1 MGRNFWPVF
10 VAVSTLSAAIVWR
23 FSPDVGQKLPYAFR
37 DFLHDTFY
45 GRTPASARPSAG
57 KSPAAAVVAEAVPA
71 PAAAPEAAAA
81 SVPVQGGR
89 PATEAPRSA
98 KSAKEPAPVAKTA
111 ENPTGSPY
119 LEAAAKA
126 LREYRQLSADFEKR
140 QKQLDLAQQRATMK
154 KLHALNQRV
163 EFLNRK
169 HREWK
174 NAHPAGK

>member
-23 FSPDVGQKLPYAFR
+23 FAPDVGQKLPYAFR
-37 DFLHDTFY
+37 DFLHDTVY
-45 GRTPASARPSAG
+45 GRTPTSAKTSADASPTAG
-57 KSPAAAVVAEAVPA
+57 NVAEAA
-71 PAAAPEAAAA
+71 PAAEAA
-81 SVPVQGGR
+81 SVPAPGQQ
-89 PATEAPRSA
+89 PAVEAPRAA
-98 KSAKEPAPVAKTA
+98 KSAKEPSAVAKTA

-154 KLHALNQRV
+154 KLHVLNQRV